1 MNLLEKIMSGGLGS
15 PEDDASMME
24 TFLEENYRFRRN
36 ILSGKPEFIKLSKSN
51 KDEETTECEEPKFRI
66 FDKIAENS
74 IVRRA
79 RMEGITANSPRPHLE
94 EYVYSDAVASYNPI
108 EEYLNALPVWD
119 GQDHVS
125 KVLNRVPG
133 LTGEKKL
140 FMRVWLRSMV
150 AHWKQLD
157 TLHGNEC
164 VPTLIGAQGCGKST
178 FVQRLL
184 PKELRC
190 YYLDHLNLSN
200 KFDKEMALTNNLLVN
215 LDELDAIRPSQ
226 HAALKQTLSKS
237 KVNGRVIYGN
247 TQEDRVRFASFVAT
261 TNNSR
266 PLSDPT
272 GSRRFICI
280 RIPQGE
286 YIDNVGEIDYEQFYA
301 QILNEV
307 IELKLP
313 YWFDNEEVARIQQLN
328 LDHMAKMDLPD
339 MINHCF
345 RKPKQNEM
353 SMPLSSDRI
362 LEILSGEFPNI
373 KCDNRSKIHLGYA
386 LKQLGFDR
394 KENRNGMLYYIVPSK
409 AA

>member
-1 MNLLEKIMSGGLGS
+1 MNLLEKIMSGGLS
-15 PEDDASMME
+15 HEDDASMME
-24 TFLEENYRFRRN
+24 IFLEENYRFRRN
-36 ILSGKPEFIKLSKSN
+36 ILSGKPEFVKLSKSN
-51 KDEETTECEEPKFRI
+51 KDEETTKCEGQKFQV

-79 RMEGITANSPRPHLE
+79 RIEGITANSPRPHLE
-94 EYVYSDAVASYNPI
+94 EYVFSDAVTSYNPI
-108 EEYLNALPVWD
+108 EEYLNGLAPWD
-119 GQDHVS
+119 GQDHVA

-133 LTGEKKL
+133 LTGEKQM
-140 FMRVWLRSMV
+140 FMRIWLRSMV

-184 PKELRC
+184 PKQLRC
-190 YYLDHLNLSN
+190 YYLDHMNLSN
-200 KFDKEMALTNNLLVN
+200 KFDKEMALTNN
-215 LDELDAIRPSQ
+215 P
-226 HAALKQTLSKS
+226 
-237 KVNGRVIYGN
+237 
-247 TQEDRVRFASFVAT
+247 
-261 TNNSR
+261 R

-272 GSRRFICI
+272 GSRLFICF

-286 YIDNVGEIDYEQFYA
+286 YIDNVGEINYEQFYA
-301 QILNEV
+301 QIQNEV
-307 IELKLP
+307 EEQKLP
-313 YWFDNEEVARIQQLN
+313 YWFNNEEVARIQQLN

-339 MINHCF
+339 MIIHCF
-345 RKPKQNEM
+345 RKPKQNEA
-353 SMPLSSDRI
+353 SMPLSSDNI
-362 LEILSGEFPNI
+362 LEILAGEFPAI

-386 LKQLGFDR
+386 LKKLGFDR